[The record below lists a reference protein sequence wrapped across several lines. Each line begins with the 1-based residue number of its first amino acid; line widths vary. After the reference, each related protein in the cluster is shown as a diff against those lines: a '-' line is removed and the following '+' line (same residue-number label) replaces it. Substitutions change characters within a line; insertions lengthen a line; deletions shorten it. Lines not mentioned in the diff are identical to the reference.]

1 MYKINLV
8 VVRLVRIKLV
18 LPKERLFLVINHIIK
33 LKKIINLKQILIII
47 LLLNNQIKIYKLIKS
62 NKTNLTIFQKKLLK

>member
-18 LPKERLFLVINHIIK
+18 LPKERLFLVINRIIK
-33 LKKIINLKQILIII
+33 LKKIINLKQI
-47 LLLNNQIKIYKLIKS
+47 
-62 NKTNLTIFQKKLLK
+62 